1 VSPEAGRVRAL
12 LGWFVPD
19 VLARGDP
26 EAAQRA
32 LLTVVGCLLGASV
45 AALIALLQ
53 LVWGVRE
60 AALAAAG
67 CALACALLLLWIRRS
82 GAWRPVAYA
91 LCGAIWLSA
100 FTVAVATGGALVAA
114 LYYLCFT
121 AALAAMILGARAG
134 ALLALASTASIAA
147 LYVLRIHGVSFA
159 VAVDTEISV
168 LSAMRGAL
176 TFQLALLPL
185 VVAYEWM
192 RVRTVRDSRRSERRY
207 RALADHGP
215 DLIAELD
222 ASGRIVH
229 SSTRNPAL
237 LASLRGRLALDGIHR
252 DDRAAVREALRSL
265 EAQPSVRAGPYRW
278 VVGRDEAL
286 WFEASL
292 TRFRDE
298 RDERLLVVA
307 RDVGER
313 LALEAKLRQS
323 QKMEAIGRL
332 AGGAAHD
339 FNNLLMAISGSAE
352 LLIAAGARQEDLRD
366 AVAEI
371 LRATE
376 HGADLT
382 RRLLALAR
390 PTTISRRALD
400 LNGVVSGLEKML
412 ARLIGEDVVLVFE
425 LAPELDPVHADPGEI
440 EQVLLNLALNARDA
454 MAGGGTLRISTRPH
468 PDGTSLAVA
477 DSGAGLDPLIRE
489 RIFEPFF
496 STKHAEQGAGL
507 GLFVVYSI
515 VNELGGAI
523 RVESKPGEGA
533 SFCVDLPRSRE
544 PLGREAVAAAS
555 DGSGG
560 HERILVVEDRRE
572 LRELMRATL
581 EAAGYAI
588 LTAADGVE
596 ALALADAG
604 AVDLVVTD
612 VVMPRL
618 GGKAL
623 VRALRETNPS
633 LRALFVSGHLEHASD
648 PGALDEGERLLRKP
662 FPLEG
667 LRRAVR
673 EILDSPPRT
682 SAER

>member
-1 VSPEAGRVRAL
+1 VSPETGRVRAL
-12 LGWFVPD
+12 LSWFLPD
-19 VLARGDP
+19 ALAHGEP
-26 EAAQRA
+26 ETAQRA
-32 LLTVVGCLLGASV
+32 LLTVVACSIGAGV

-53 LVWGVRE
+53 LAWGVRE

-67 CALACALLLLWIRRS
+67 CALVCAVLPLWIRRS
-82 GAWRPVAYA
+82 GAWRPVAFA

-114 LYYLCFT
+114 LYYLSFT
-121 AALAAMILGARAG
+121 AALAAMILGARTAT
-134 ALLALASTASIAA
+134 LLTLASTVSIAA
-147 LYVLRIHGVSFA
+147 LYVLRTHGVPFP
-159 VAVDTEISV
+159 VAVDAEIGL

-185 VVAYEWM
+185 VVAHEWM
-192 RVRTVRDSRRSERRY
+192 RLRTLRESQRSERRY

-252 DDRAAVREALRSL
+252 DDRASVREALRSL

-278 VVGRDEAL
+278 VVGRNEAL

-298 RDERLLVVA
+298 GDERLLVVA

-352 LLIAAGARQEDLRD
+352 LLLAAAASEEDLR
-366 AVAEI
+366 VTVGEI

-390 PTTISRRALD
+390 PTAMSRRALD
-400 LNGVVSGLEKML
+400 LNGVVGGLEKML
-412 ARLIGEDVVLVFE
+412 SRLIGEHVVLVLD

-454 MAGGGTLRISTRPH
+454 MPGGGTLRISTRPH
-468 PDGTSLAVA
+468 PAGTSLEVA

-515 VNELGGAI
+515 VNDLGGAI

-533 SFCVDLPRSRE
+533 CFRVDLPRSRE
-544 PLGREAVAAAS
+544 PLARQAAATPS
-555 DGSGG
+555 DGAGG
-560 HERILVVEDRRE
+560 RERILVVEDRRE

-588 LTAADGVE
+588 LTAADGIE
-596 ALALADAG
+596 ALALADTRN
-604 AVDLVVTD
+604 VDLVVTD

-623 VRALRETNPS
+623 VRALRQTNPR

-648 PGALDEGERLLRKP
+648 PGALDDGERLLRKP

-673 EILDSPPRT
+673 EVLDAPPRT